1 LRHLPFGA
9 SVVVSP
15 RPFSVVLTQ
24 RDVSH
29 LRPRMASDRRRTRT
43 GLPIAV
49 VIAILTAIFGSRWS
63 RHSTPA
69 TLPSQRSNP
78 SAAPTRPANAG
89 GTESGAGSLSESRAN
104 SPGFTT
110 RAHLVEH
117 FEKHGAE
124 FPGLDMTAYL
134 RAAQTLRDRP
144 AGGPVLELKRTDG
157 VITRFDK
164 ESGAFLA
171 ANRDRTIRTFFRP
184 NDGEAY
190 FRRQAARSHGG

>member
-1 LRHLPFGA
+1 MEFGA
-9 SVVVSP
+9 SVVASC
-15 RPFSVVLTQ
+15 RIVVLSL
-24 RDVSH
+24 RDVSR
-29 LRPRMASDRRRTRT
+29 LRPRMSSARRRTRT

-49 VIAILTAIFGSRWS
+49 IIAILTAIFGSRLS
-63 RHSTPA
+63 RRSEPVPAPAQRGTAPAAGARPTNAGGAAGGA
-69 TLPSQRSNP
+69 TLPS
-78 SAAPTRPANAG
+78 T
-89 GTESGAGSLSESRAN
+89 SRAG

-110 RAHLVEH
+110 REHLVEH

-124 FPGLDMTAYL
+124 FPGLDMAAYL
-134 RAAQTLRDRP
+134 LAAQTLRDRP
-144 AGGPVLELKRTDG
+144 AGGPVLELKRNDG

-190 FRRQAARSHGG
+190 FRRQASRGHGGGP